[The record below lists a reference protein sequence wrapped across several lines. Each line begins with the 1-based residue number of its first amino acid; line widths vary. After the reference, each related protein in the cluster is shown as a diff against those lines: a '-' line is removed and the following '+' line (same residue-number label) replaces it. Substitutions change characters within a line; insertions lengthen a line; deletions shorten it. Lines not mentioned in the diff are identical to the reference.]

1 MDDKEN
7 QEIYLKQFI
16 QKQENMLLDFLRK
29 NIDLDIRYS
38 ALSLS
43 LKDITS
49 KYEESQ
55 KQVTIQ
61 NEIMQQ
67 AATGVESLTIEKK
80 KFEQK
85 EIDYNKTIDELKKSL
100 HDCKNEREKIT
111 KQYNEELDK
120 MKFFD
125 KKYGDLEEEYN
136 RQTQEL
142 SELFRENQELKSKLP
157 INKSKAKKETAIL
170 PPDEF

>member
-1 MDDKEN
+1 MDDKES

-16 QKQENMLLDFLRK
+16 QRQENMLLDFLRK
-29 NIDLDIRYS
+29 NIDLDIRAS

-67 AATGVESLTIEKK
+67 AAAGVESLTIDKK

-100 HDCKNEREKIT
+100 YECKFEREKIT
-111 KQYNEELDK
+111 NQFNEELNRS
-120 MKFFD
+120 KFFD
-125 KKYGDLEEEYN
+125 KKYEDLEEEYR
-136 RQTQEL
+136 RQTKEL
-142 SELFRENQELKSKLP
+142 QDLYNENQELKSKLP
-157 INKSKAKKETAIL
+157 INKTKAKKEQAIL